1 VKRIPH
7 QSSGVSSQLSVIS
20 KLPTA
25 DCRLPTFFTPQSS
38 PVTTRFAPSPTGL
51 LHLGNVRTALLNWL
65 YARKYGGRFLLRF
78 EDTDRER
85 SEKQFIQAI
94 CDDLSWLGLNW
105 DGDVLFQSDQAA
117 QHRQALEQLA
127 EQGMVYRC
135 FCTEG
140 QLALD
145 RKLAASRGLP
155 PRYSGRCR
163 SLSSKES
170 ASRADHEAH
179 VWRLAVHRDEGE
191 VIVPDVL
198 RGDVHFACHDLDDP
212 VIVRS
217 DDSFTFLL
225 PNAVDD
231 ATDGVSHVMRGDDH
245 LTNSAYQVWLLR
257 HLDRAVPV
265 YLHHG
270 LLLGRDG
277 AKLSKRSGSHSA
289 AELRQ
294 EGLLPMAL
302 MQAMTR
308 LGHPNISED
317 ALSLDALM
325 RHFDARHVS
334 TAAVRWSDDDMWRW
348 HTRLLHKLPAGALLA
363 QVRQYLPGADES
375 FALLVQGNL
384 ERVEDAL
391 AYRRILDAGPD
402 LGEEAESVANDAG
415 NAFYQAALDAWNG
428 MARNENDWKIWV
440 QAIKEKTGRTG
451 KGLFMP
457 LRVALTGAI
466 HGPEMSRVIEF
477 LGVDGARAR
486 LEDMIRRLS

>member
-1 VKRIPH
+1 MSEIV
-7 QSSGVSSQLSVIS
+7 
-20 KLPTA
+20 
-25 DCRLPTFFTPQSS
+25 
-38 PVTTRFAPSPTGL
+38 TRFAPSPTGL

-65 YARKYGGRFLLRF
+65 YARKHGGRFLLRF

-94 CDDLSWLGLNW
+94 CDDLGWLGLDW
-105 DGDVLFQSDQAA
+105 DGDILFQSDQAA
-117 QHRQALEQLA
+117 QHRQALDRLA
-127 EQGMVYRC
+127 EQEMAYRC

-163 SLSSKES
+163 SLASEES
-170 ASRADHEAH
+170 ASRAEHEAH
-179 VWRLAVHRDEGE
+179 VWRLPVHRDDGE

-217 DDSFTFLL
+217 DGSFTFLL

-231 ATDGVSHVMRGDDH
+231 AIDSVTHVMRGDDH
-245 LTNSAYQVWLLR
+245 LSNSAYQVWLLQ
-257 HLDRAVPV
+257 HLDMAVPA

-294 EGLLPMAL
+294 EGLMPMAL
-302 MQAMTR
+302 MQAMVR

-325 RHFDARHVS
+325 QHFDARHVS
-334 TAAVRWSDDDMWRW
+334 TTAIRWSDDDMWRW
-348 HTRLLHKLPAGALLA
+348 HTRLLHNLPAEALLA
-363 QVRQYLPGADES
+363 QVREHLPEADES
-375 FALLVQGNL
+375 FALLVQGNM
-384 ERVEDAL
+384 ERAEDVL
-391 AYRRILDAGPD
+391 AYRRMLDAGTA
-402 LGEEAESVANDAG
+402 LSEEAESVANDAG
-415 NAFYQAALDAWNG
+415 NTFYRTALDAWNG

-440 QAIKEKTGRTG
+440 QAIKEGTGRTG

-457 LRVALTGAI
+457 LRVALTGAL
-466 HGPEMSRVIEF
+466 HGPEMSGIVGF
-477 LGVDGARAR
+477 LGEGGVRKR
-486 LEDMIRRLS
+486 LEDMIQRIS

>member
-1 VKRIPH
+1 MTASPLTPH
-7 QSSGVSSQLSVIS
+7 
-20 KLPTA
+20 P
-25 DCRLPTFFTPQSS
+25 S

-65 YARKYGGRFLLRF
+65 YARKCGGRFLLRF

-94 CDDLSWLGLNW
+94 CDDLSWLGLDW
-105 DGDVLFQSDQAA
+105 DGDILFQSDQAA

-127 EQGMVYRC
+127 ERGLAYRC

-140 QLALD
+140 QLALE

-163 SLSSKES
+163 NLSSKES
-170 ASRADHEAH
+170 ASRAEDEEH
-179 VWRLAVHRDEGE
+179 VWRLAVHRDDGE
-191 VIVPDVL
+191 VTVPDVL

-212 VIVRS
+212 VVVRS

-231 ATDGVSHVMRGDDH
+231 ATDSVTHVMRGDDH
-245 LTNSAYQVWLLR
+245 LTNSAYQVWLLQ
-257 HLDRAVPV
+257 HLDRTVPV

-270 LLLGRDG
+270 LLLGADG

-302 MQAMTR
+302 MQAMVR

-317 ALSLDALM
+317 ALSPDALM
-325 RHFDARHVS
+325 QHFDARHVS
-334 TAAVRWSDDDMWRW
+334 TAAVRWSDDEMWRW
-348 HTRLLHKLPAGALLA
+348 HTRLLHKLP
-363 QVRQYLPGADES
+363 VEV
-375 FALLVQGNL
+375 LLVQVREYLPEADEAFTLLMQANM
-384 ERVEDAL
+384 ERVEDVL
-391 AYRRILDAGPD
+391 AYRRMLDAGLD
-402 LGEEAESVANDAG
+402 LSEEAESVANDAG
-415 NAFYQAALDAWNG
+415 NAFYQIALDAWNG
-428 MARNENDWKIWV
+428 MEQNENDRKIWV
-440 QAIKEKTGRTG
+440 QTIKEKTGRTG
-451 KGLFMP
+451 KALFMP
-457 LRVALTGAI
+457 LRVALTGAL
-466 HGPEMSRVIEF
+466 HGPEMSGIVEF
-477 LGVDGARAR
+477 LGDDGVREH
-486 LEDMIRRLS
+486 LEDMIQRIS